1 MKINSIKS
9 LFPSEALI
17 AKIYFTKIPS
27 SAQALDSLPPPKK
40 MPPPNFYTPTKQQ
53 VSCCNPIKLQF
64 LL

>member
-27 SAQALDSLPPPKK
+27 SAQALDSLLHQR
-40 MPPPNFYTPTKQQ
+40 NAPTK
-53 VSCCNPIKLQF
+53 F
-64 LL
+64 LYPHKTTSFML